1 MLRTHPKQGPLLLTA
16 LLAATLAGCAT
27 RQQPLYY
34 WGNFQDQQYAYFKG
48 DKGPED
54 GIQNLERVREEARSR
69 GRPVPPGFQAH
80 LGMLYG
86 QTGRTDLFEQNLLAE
101 RQQFPESAVYVDFLL
116 KKQQKQEGSR

>member
-1 MLRTHPKQGPLLLTA
+1 MLRTHPRQGPLLLTA

-116 KKQQKQEGSR
+116 KKKQKQEGSR

>member
-1 MLRTHPKQGPLLLTA
+1 MLQTHSKRSLPLLAA
-16 LLAATLAGCAT
+16 LLAVLLSGCVS
-27 RQQPLYY
+27 RPQPLYY

-54 GIQNLERVREEARSR
+54 GIQNLERVKEEARSR

-86 QTGRTDLFEQNLLAE
+86 LTGRTDLLEQNLLAE
-101 RQQFPESAVYVDFLL
+101 RQQFPESAVYVDFLM
-116 KKQQKQEGSR
+116 KTKQQ

>member
-1 MLRTHPKQGPLLLTA
+1 MLRNHPKQGALLLAA
-16 LLAATLAGCAT
+16 LLTATLAGCAH

-86 QTGRTDLFEQNLLAE
+86 LTGRTDLFEQNLLAE
-101 RQQFPESAVYVDFLL
+101 RQQFPESSVYVDFLL
-116 KKQQKQEGSR
+116 KKKQKQEGSR